1 MVQLGT
7 VLTAISLHTSCH
19 PIDVFPR
26 LPVGGWTCSMLVSCP
41 RPKHR
46 TDVGVQAAGE
56 YCLMV
61 GECDGPAII
70 DD

>member
-26 LPVGGWTCSMLVSCP
+26 LPVGGWTCSMLVSSP

-46 TDVGVQAAGE
+46 TDVGVQELENIVWWSVSAT
-56 YCLMV
+56 V
-61 GECDGPAII
+61 RP
-70 DD
+70 